1 MKNIQSFEK
10 LVSAIVDEPIRF
22 QLLENQA
29 AKKWYEKTYIKAEE
43 FTPST
48 TYGVIID
55 GTIDFDFKT
64 TVDPDGLLKSFI
76 SQYTSKRKQYDYVD
90 GQVVVLNKKQLLD
103 KITRANSD
111 RVHFG
116 LFYTTLYGIGLWDF
130 FNSRTSHDTLTAT
143 LSKFLA
149 ENGIKFSNEY
159 SDAGWVYRFRFGTPI
174 EQTNQ
179 LLNQFKTASN

>member
-22 QLLENQA
+22 ELLENQS
-29 AKKWYEKTYIKAEE
+29 AKKWWDKRYVKAQE

-55 GTIDFDFKT
+55 GVIDFDFKT
-64 TVDPDGLLKSFI
+64 TTDLDGILKSFI
-76 SQYTSKRKQYDYVD
+76 SQYTSKRKASDYVD
-90 GQVVVLNKKQLLD
+90 GQMVTLSKKQLLD
-103 KITRANSD
+103 RIVQKNSD

-130 FNSRTSHDTLTAT
+130 FNSQLSHRILTDT
-143 LSKFLA
+143 LSKFLLD
-149 ENGIKFSNEY
+149 NGVKFSNEY
-159 SDAGWVYRFRFGTPI
+159 SDAMWVYRFKFNTHI
-174 EQTNQ
+174 EQTNE
-179 LLNQFKTASN
+179 LLRKFKSISE